1 MTLPKHNNPSHSSRQ
16 LAGSVTIMKAIENGA
31 IPSLVLMA
39 EDAPLAHLTARLDE
53 MGVEYVRTTR
63 KDIWR
68 MARSSHVQDALAL
81 VGRQVHSKAT
91 SLMMECGPVWLLS
104 GVSYPSNVG
113 TIIRGVEVAGAA
125 GIVIDGEFNR
135 PARLRAKRVAM
146 RADRFLSVLWQPSV
160 DTVAAARNAGRQ
172 VVAIESTGSTYPW
185 ELDLTRPSLFVVGGE
200 RHGIPEDVL
209 SVADEVVRL
218 PCPGFIPSWNVQAA
232 VAAVSMEYLRQSV
245 GAITSPA

>member
-1 MTLPKHNNPSHSSRQ
+1 MTPPKHNHPEQSCRQ
-16 LAGSVTIMKAIENGA
+16 LVGSVAIIAAIDNGA
-31 IPSLVLMA
+31 IPSLVLLA
-39 EDAPLAHLTARLDE
+39 EDAPLEHLTARLDN

-68 MARSSHVQDALAL
+68 MARPGPAQDALAL
-81 VGRQVHSKAT
+81 VGRHVHSKAAR
-91 SLMMECGPVWLLS
+91 LMMECGPVWLLS

-146 RADRFLSVLWQPSV
+146 RADRFLSVLWQSSA
-160 DTVAAARNAGRQ
+160 DTVAAAHDAGRQ

-232 VAAVSMEYLRQSV
+232 VAAVSMEYLRQSA
-245 GAITSPA
+245 GATTSPG